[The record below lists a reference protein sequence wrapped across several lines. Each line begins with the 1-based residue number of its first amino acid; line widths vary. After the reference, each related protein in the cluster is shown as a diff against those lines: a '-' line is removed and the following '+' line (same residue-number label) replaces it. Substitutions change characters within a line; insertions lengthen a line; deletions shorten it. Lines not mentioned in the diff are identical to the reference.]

1 MNRACSSF
9 PTLQRATS
17 VLSLLALL
25 ASAAAATGCQ
35 NKAQADRSKL
45 TKADTIVAYDLPIA
59 RTITDYAQFP
69 GQTEAIISVPV
80 TSRVTGYMTDVHF
93 KDGDT
98 IKEGDLLFKID
109 DRQYKADLER
119 NQGTMEQIEAHTNR
133 LEKEYRRA
141 KTLIARGQIS
151 QEDHDRYEADFRET
165 EANFKLARANYDLA
179 KLNYE
184 WCQVRASASGR
195 LSRRMV
201 DPGNMVKADDT
212 VLTSIVSLDPMYVY
226 FFVNEEVMK
235 QIRLRLEQAGGS
247 KPSLQQVPVQISFA
261 DEDEDEFPHKGTVDF
276 TDNREVN
283 ESRTLRFRAKIDNKD
298 HFIVPGMVV
307 RVRLPI
313 GEPHPAVFVRERALV
328 TDQGEKG
335 VYIIRER
342 DRYGKPFANDRDK
355 KGKEFYNAAKP
366 FVQRAFWSK
375 VGNPA
380 AGHSGLV
387 EIKDG
392 VRAGDWVVVSGMQRL
407 KNDKEVQAERYSQ
420 NAAAASPEQV
430 IAAKKATASKGEPK
444 PQQGPPMA
452 VQDTYVTYELPT
464 VETVQDSERIEG
476 GCDAIFSVDVMSRVS
491 GYMTKVRFKDGD
503 LVKAGDLLF
512 EIDSRQYKAELDRA
526 EGNLQQ
532 LLAHKNRLEKEY
544 HRAKNLIERGSISPE
559 EFDRYE
565 SDFRETEANVK
576 VSKANRDLAQLNY
589 DWCEVRA
596 STTGRLSRRMV
607 DPGSLVKAD
616 STVLTS
622 IVSLDPIYVYFDV
635 HELTMLKI
643 KHLMQKGKVA
653 GRSLSGIPVD
663 ISLATNRDDKFDHR
677 ALVDF
682 TDNRVDYNRGTL
694 AFRAKLDNKDH
705 VLNPGL
711 FVRVRLPIGDEH
723 KAVMIH
729 ERALVSE
736 HKLVDGESVRT
747 KGVYL
752 LLDHDVKGKPIES
765 AGGTKGNPVPLRR
778 AVFKE
783 IGDPGVVRDKYV
795 EVQGVHE
802 GDWVVVSGMQRLKP
816 DKLVRVEKFVEAP
829 PTSEVTAVSESTAAP
844 PKGEHQAGGHSE

>member
-1 MNRACSSF
+1 MNRARWSF
-9 PTLQRATS
+9 TTLKRATS

-35 NKAQADRSKL
+35 KAQADRSKL
-45 TKADTIVAYDLPIA
+45 AKADTIVIYDLPITK
-59 RTITDYAQFP
+59 TITDYAQFP
-69 GQTEAIISVPV
+69 GQTDAIISVPV

-93 KDGDT
+93 KDGDMV
-98 IKEGDLLFKID
+98 KEGELLFKID

-119 NQGTMEQIEAHTNR
+119 NQGTMGQIEAHTNR
-133 LEKEYRRA
+133 LEKEYKRA
-141 KTLIARGQIS
+141 KTLLARGQVS
-151 QEDHDRYEADFRET
+151 QEEHDRYESDFKET
-165 EANFKLARANYDLA
+165 EANLKLAKANCDLA
-179 KLNYE
+179 KLNFE
-184 WCQVRASASGR
+184 WCEVRASASGR

-201 DPGNMVKADDT
+201 DPGNLVKADDT

-226 FFVNEEVMK
+226 FFVNEQVMK
-235 QIRLRLEQAGGS
+235 QIQFRLEKARGS
-247 KPSLQQVPVQISFA
+247 APSLREVPVQISFA
-261 DEDEDEFPHKGTVDF
+261 DEGEDEFPHTGTVDF

-283 ESRTLRFRAKIDNKD
+283 ESRTLRFRAKLENKD

-335 VYIIRER
+335 VYVIRER
-342 DRYGKPFANDRDK
+342 DPDGKPFTNDKDK
-355 KGKEFYNAAKP
+355 KGKEFYNAEKP
-366 FVQRAFWSK
+366 LVQRAFWLK
-375 VGNPA
+375 VGTPG
-380 AGHSGLV
+380 AGHGGLV

-392 VRAGDWVVVSGMQRL
+392 VKAGDWVVVSGMQRL
-407 KNDKEVQAERYSQ
+407 KNDKEVQGERYSQ
-420 NAAAASPEQV
+420 NAPAVNPEQE
-430 IAAKKATASKGEPK
+430 IAAKKATATKGETK
-444 PQQGPPMA
+444 PAPASPFP
-452 VQDTYVTYELPT
+452 VQETYVTYELPI
-464 VETVQDSERIEG
+464 VGTVQDSERIEG

-491 GYMTKVRFKDGD
+491 GYMTKVNFKDGD

-512 EIDSRQYKAELDRA
+512 QIDSRQYKAELDRA
-526 EGNLQQ
+526 EGNHQQ
-532 LLAHKNRLEKEY
+532 LLAHKIRLEKEY
-544 HRAKNLIERGSISPE
+544 RRAKNLIERGSISPE
-559 EFDRYE
+559 EFDHYE
-565 SDFRETEANVK
+565 SDFKETEANVK

-616 STVLTS
+616 SSVLTS

-643 KHLMQKGKVA
+643 KHLMQTGKVSS
-653 GRSLSGIPVD
+653 RSLRGIQVD
-663 ISLATNRDDKFDHR
+663 ISLATERDDKFDRR

-705 VLNPGL
+705 LLNPGL

-736 HKLVDGESVRT
+736 HKMVDGEQVRT

-752 LLDHDVKGKPIES
+752 LLDHDAKGKPIASTGDAKGSS
-765 AGGTKGNPVPLRR
+765 APLRR

-783 IGDPGVVRDKYV
+783 IGNPGVVRDKFV
-795 EVQGVHE
+795 EVQGVQE
-802 GDWVVVSGMQRLKP
+802 GDWVVVSGMQRLKT
-816 DKLVRVEKFVEAP
+816 DKLVRVEKFVESA
-829 PTSEVTAVSESTAAP
+829 PTSEVTAAAETTAAA
-844 PKGEHQAGGHSE
+844 PKGEHEGGHSK